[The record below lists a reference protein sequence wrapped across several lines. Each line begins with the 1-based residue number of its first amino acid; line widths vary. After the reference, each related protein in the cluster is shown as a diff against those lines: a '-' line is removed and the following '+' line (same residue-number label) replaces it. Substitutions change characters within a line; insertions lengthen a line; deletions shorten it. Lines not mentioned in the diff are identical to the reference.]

1 MVSALAR
8 KLTANKSA
16 KTAQQPADKPADTIK
31 GQKATKIT
39 VHAKHAVLAPLYLYQ
54 GRKVKRNT
62 VRLPEPEGA
71 RCGYIALRATKD
83 AVIDSSHTFNLPAN
97 LPTLNIMIVGDSA
110 AAGVGSETQQQA
122 LSGHLIP
129 ALQQQQAIYNQFQ
142 ALNWCLKATTGH
154 TSFDILRRLYI
165 LAAPSQPIDVMVI
178 SVGVND
184 TTANISSAKWQKQ
197 LADIIII
204 AQRKFGVRH
213 LIFCSLPPMAKMPA
227 LPSPLSGFI
236 GAKAAS
242 LDGILQQVCTQHIC
256 HQNNGVHYMA
266 ADFTQMA
273 KENTH
278 KDGASGAPVDASV
291 MFASDGF
298 HPSSLT
304 YGYWAQQLAEMIAAL
319 LDHSADTSSV
329 D

>member
-1 MVSALAR
+1 MVVITKFT
-8 KLTANKSA
+8 KLPTA
-16 KTAQQPADKPADTIK
+16 KTIP
-31 GQKATKIT
+31 TKIVPNKT
-39 VHAKHAVLAPLYLYQ
+39 TTAKITATAKNVLLAPIYIYQ
-54 GRKVKRNT
+54 GRKVKRDT
-62 VRLPEPEGA
+62 VRLPEPVGD
-71 RCGYIALRATKD
+71 RGGHIQLNTIND
-83 AVIDSSHTFNLPAN
+83 FTTTT
-97 LPTLNIMIVGDSA
+97 LPTLRLMIVGDSA
-110 AAGVGSETQQQA
+110 AAGVGSQTQQQA
-122 LSGHLIP
+122 LAGQLIP
-129 ALQQQQAIYNQFQ
+129 ALQKQMGIYTHFDKIIWSLQ
-142 ALNWCLKATTGH
+142 ATTGH

-213 LIFCSLPPMAKMPA
+213 LIFSSLPPMAKMPA

-278 KDGASGAPVDASV
+278 KDGVNGAPFDTSV

-319 LDHSADTSSV
+319 FEHSADELSV